1 MRKKLFF
8 LLSVK
13 RGGVSSNQKNP
24 YQEILRFFG
33 PKGGGV
39 SSNSKGF
46 YQIFFGIIC
55 QNMGVLY
62 KKKLVVF

>member
-33 PKGGGV
+33 PKGGGGLIQFKRV
-39 SSNSKGF
+39 LSDFFRHNLPEHGGF
-46 YQIFFGIIC
+46 I
-55 QNMGVLY
+55 
-62 KKKLVVF
+62 